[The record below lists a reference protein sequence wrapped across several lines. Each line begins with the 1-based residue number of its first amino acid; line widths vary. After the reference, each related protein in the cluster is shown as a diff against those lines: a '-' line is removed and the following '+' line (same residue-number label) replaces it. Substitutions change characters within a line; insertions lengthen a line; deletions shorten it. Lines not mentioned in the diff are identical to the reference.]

1 MWRHRPIVFG
11 LILCLFACARGEP
24 PTPLGA
30 PSIATPATELQA
42 SSTATQTTQTP
53 QTPPDA
59 FPPPLSAPSGPTD
72 PGLLPQTHD
81 MPQASGAAFEAR
93 VAALWKAIVQDDP
106 ELGMPFF
113 FPLAAYQQ
121 VKDVANPAADWKQRL
136 VAAYA
141 HDIHALH
148 ARLTEGADKAD
159 HQANHPTDQADQGV
173 RARLTALEV
182 PESRAR
188 WVEPGEE
195 YNKIGYFRVF
205 GSRLR
210 YEADGAHAFDVKS
223 LISWRGQWYV
233 VHLSAVK

>member
-1 MWRHRPIVFG
+1 MWRHRPTVFG
-11 LILCLFACARGEP
+11 QILCLSACARGEP

-42 SSTATQTTQTP
+42 SSTATQQ
-53 QTPPDA
+53 A
-59 FPPPLSAPSGPTD
+59 SPPPLSAPSGPTD

-106 ELGMPFF
+106 EVGMPFF
-113 FPLAAYQQ
+113 FPLAAYEQ
-121 VKDVANPAADWKQRL
+121 VKDVANPAADWKHRL
-136 VAAYA
+136 AAAYA

-148 ARLTEGADKAD
+148 ARLTEGV
-159 HQANHPTDQADQGV
+159 DQAGQGE

-210 YEADGAHAFDVKS
+210 YEADAAHAFDVKS

>member
-1 MWRHRPIVFG
+1 
-11 LILCLFACARGEP
+11 
-24 PTPLGA
+24 
-30 PSIATPATELQA
+30 
-42 SSTATQTTQTP
+42 
-53 QTPPDA
+53 
-59 FPPPLSAPSGPTD
+59 
-72 PGLLPQTHD
+72 

-106 ELGMPFF
+106 EVGMPFF
-113 FPLAAYQQ
+113 FPLAAYEQ
-121 VKDVANPAADWKQRL
+121 VKDVANPAADWKHRL
-136 VAAYA
+136 AAAYA

-148 ARLTEGADKAD
+148 ARLTEGADQAGQAGQAD
-159 HQANHPTDQADQGV
+159 QADQADQGK

-210 YEADGAHAFDVKS
+210 YEADSAHAFDVKS